1 MSGTGFGAPASFIRQ
16 RASPACVLPLPAPF
30 VRLRLS
36 SASVF
41 RPSAPFVRLRPS
53 SACVLG
59 RQGTGE
65 GFCHSVPVRRA
76 KMSFSRVQKKVFA
89 ILYPSDEQ
97 NRAFSGY
104 RKRFLSFCTR
114 PTSKNQLF
122 PGTGSVFCCSVP
134 VRRTEI
140 IFSRVQEMVFA
151 FLYPWRKFLIR

>member
-1 MSGTGFGAPASFIRQ
+1 MSGTGFGAPASFIRL
-16 RASPACVLPLPAPF
+16 RASPACVLRPPAPF

-36 SASVF
+36 SVCAL
-41 RPSAPFVRLRPS
+41 RPPS

-122 PGTGSVFCCSVP
+122 PGTGSGFCRSVP

-140 IFSRVQEMVFA
+140 IFFRVQEMVFA

>member
-1 MSGTGFGAPASFIRQ
+1 MSGTGFGAPSSAS
-16 RASPACVLPLPAPF
+16 ALPPPVSFPCLRPLSAGALPPPVSF
-30 VRLRLS
+30 VRLRL
-36 SASVF
+36 
-41 RPSAPFVRLRPS
+41 S

-122 PGTGSVFCCSVP
+122 PGTGSGFCRSVP